1 MNRHPINKSNKPS
14 PRLLAKRPIYPF
26 TAIVGQEE
34 MKLALLL
41 NAIDPLIGG
50 VLIMGHRGTGKST
63 AVRALADLLPTLT
76 KVRDCVYGCDPL
88 DQANQ
93 CDECRTQSGSDEV
106 LPRERAP
113 VTVVELPL
121 GATEDRVCGTV
132 DIERALK
139 DGAKAFQPG
148 LLARANRG
156 FLYIDEV
163 NLLEDHL
170 IDLLLD
176 AAVTGRNVVER
187 EGISIEHPARF
198 VLIGSGN
205 PEEGELRPQL
215 IDRFGLHAEVLTVT
229 DLDERVRIVE
239 LREAFERSAPQLD
252 SEFAGDQESLRRRIV
267 RARKHLGEVKL
278 SRRLLRHI
286 ADLCQSLKVEGHR
299 GEVTIARAS
308 RALAAFERRKQ
319 VSDDDVRRVAK
330 MALRHRL
337 RRDPLD
343 HTSGGGR
350 IDQQLNKQ
358 FPSSA
363 DDDVPAKAKAELDGP
378 TSPADKL
385 RSKQSE
391 NDGGN
396 NAPMGDEDGEI
407 VSRPPTGNGSLS
419 DDPYD
424 STSPGRNNKPDRIH
438 SSSPSRGARRTSES
452 TRRGRYSK
460 ASAKKTPG
468 ARIALDATL
477 RAAIVEGAGHWA
489 VDGLRSD
496 DRSRM
501 RRQAGYRNP
510 LTPTAL
516 RYKRFQRKSGTL
528 FIFAIDTS
536 GSMALN
542 RIAEAKG
549 ALVEVLRQSYVRRD
563 RVALVTF
570 RRQGAELLMQPSGS
584 VTRARR
590 LLDELTIGGA
600 TPLAAGISSALS
612 IARHAANEGRERIVI
627 LLFTDGR
634 ANVPLSLI
642 EDLSKTRRD
651 RLIQQELEELGHAVQ
666 LARVSTVVVDTQN
679 RFTSNGGGERVAQL
693 LNARYVQLKSTI
705 NNAAQA

>member
-1 MNRHPINKSNKPS
+1 
-14 PRLLAKRPIYPF
+14 
-26 TAIVGQEE
+26 

-63 AVRALADLLPTLT
+63 AVRALADLLPPLT
-76 KVRDCVYGCDPL
+76 KVRDCLYGCDPL
-88 DQANQ
+88 DEPNQ
-93 CDECRTQSGSDEV
+93 CDECRTKSGSDGT
-106 LPRERAP
+106 LRRGRAP
-113 VTVVELPL
+113 VPVVDLPL
-121 GATEDRVCGTV
+121 GATEDRVCGTI

-139 DGAKAFQPG
+139 DGARAFQPG

-229 DLDERVRIVE
+229 DLDERMRIVE
-239 LREAFERSAPQLD
+239 LREAFERSAAQFD
-252 SEFAGDQESLRRRIV
+252 SEFAAEQETLRRRIV
-267 RARKHLGEVKL
+267 RARKHLVEVKL

-350 IDQQLNKQ
+350 IDQQLDKQ
-358 FPSSA
+358 FPSSG
-363 DDDVPAKAKAELDGP
+363 DGDVPAKLKSELDGP
-378 TSPADKL
+378 ASPADKL
-385 RSKQSE
+385 RVKQPQ
-391 NDGGN
+391 N
-396 NAPMGDEDGEI
+396 NGRNAAPIGDDDGET
-407 VSRPPTGNGSLS
+407 VSTPPTVDGSLS

-424 STSPGRNNKPDRIH
+424 STSASRNSKPGRPH

-452 TRRGRYSK
+452 TRRGRYSR
-460 ASAKKTPG
+460 ASAVKTPG

-477 RAAIVEGAGHWA
+477 RAAIVKGMGHWA
-489 VDGLRSD
+489 VGGLRSTD
-496 DRSRM
+496 SSRTNI
-501 RRQAGYRNP
+501 RAGQRNSIS
-510 LTPTAL
+510 PTAL

-563 RVALVTF
+563 RVALVSF

-584 VTRARR
+584 MTRARR
-590 LLDELTIGGA
+590 LLDELMIGGA

-612 IARHAANEGRERIVI
+612 IARQAANEGWEKIVI

-634 ANVPLSLI
+634 ANVPLSLV
-642 EDLSKTRRD
+642 EDSSKMQREL
-651 RLIQQELEELGHAVQ
+651 LILQELEHLGHAIQ

-679 RFTSNGGGERVAQL
+679 RFTSNGGGERLAQL
-693 LNARYVQLKSTI
+693 LNARYVQLNSTI
-705 NNAAQA
+705 NNATQV